1 MKWSDLSKCVLVL
14 SCAGL
19 VIGSGCATRQSAT
32 HGKEGQPLSDSNF
45 DSQNAGSVPVGWK
58 VAETAGKG
66 KPGNWQVK
74 ADPAAPSAPNVLA
87 LTETLNTG
95 NTMNLLIAGSQ
106 KLKDLELE
114 VKVKV
119 ISGKMNQGSGV
130 IWRVIDA
137 NNYYW
142 ARWTGISNNFRV
154 YCIKDGNAKR
164 LANVNLAADPEKWHT
179 IKVTHRGDKI
189 VASLDDNQ
197 LIEVSDTTL
206 EAAGM
211 VGVGT
216 KADAAAAFDD
226 FKAREISSLIGGDR
240 GTDHVKK

>member
-1 MKWSDLSKCVLVL
+1 MCLAVLFI
-14 SCAGL
+14 AGL
-19 VIGSGCATRQSAT
+19 IPGLGCAARQAAT
-32 HGKEGQPLSDSNF
+32 QSKQGQPLSDSNF
-45 DSQNAGSVPVGWK
+45 DNQNPGSVPVGWK

-74 ADPAAPSAPNVLA
+74 ADPTAPSAPNVLA

-95 NTMNLLIAGSQ
+95 NAMNLLMAGSPT
-106 KLKDLELE
+106 LKDLELE

-119 ISGKMNQGSGV
+119 ISGKGNQGSGV
-130 IWRVIDA
+130 IWRALDA

-164 LANVNLAADPEKWHT
+164 LANVDLAADPQKWHT
-179 IKVTHRGDKI
+179 IKVTHRRDKI
-189 VASLDDNQ
+189 FASLDDNQ
-197 LIEVSDTTL
+197 LIEVSDTTF

-226 FKAREISSLIGGDR
+226 FKARESSAQRPGPEKGNSNE
-240 GTDHVKK
+240 K